1 MVITCSKGVLL
12 PTVRQPITKLQLTKN
27 FGYHQGLLSAFLS
40 HNTRKITRY
49 DLLWWLDFA
58 LFDKLLFQNYLQRS
72 IWNRLFTHQIIWAN
86 VCIFFFFFARQIL
99 IWIHSLVRLI
109 LKLHKFNLDHP
120 GHDFFF
126 FATENPARSES
137 PSSVSRE
144 NNFVKKEIT
153 RRK

>member
-58 LFDKLLFQNYLQRS
+58 LFDKLLFQTYLQRS

-86 VCIFFFFFARQIL
+86 VCIFFFCQAN
-99 IWIHSLVRLI
+99 S
-109 LKLHKFNLDHP
+109 NLDSLACSLDSEIAQIQP
-120 GHDFFF
+120 GPSGSWFFF
-126 FATENPARSES
+126 LQPKIPLALKVLQVFPGKIISW
-137 PSSVSRE
+137 
-144 NNFVKKEIT
+144 K
-153 RRK
+153 RK